1 MTGTIPGSA
10 AMLNLITDPWIPVL
24 RRSGRD
30 TIRPDQIAEPDVLRP
45 DWPRPD
51 LNLACYELLI
61 GLVYLAHPP
70 NGSDDRTNPPDAAML
85 RGAMK
90 PLAPAF
96 NLLGDG
102 PRFLQ
107 DLEPLEG
114 DGNPPE
120 MLFIDSAGDSTAK
133 KNADLMVRRGR
144 YEALPLP
151 LAAMALYTLQAF
163 APSGGAG
170 NRTSMRG
177 GGPMVTLV
185 KPTAKGLWPMVWANV
200 PRGEPLEPDD
210 LDELPWMRSTETSEP
225 VDKKSRITVP
235 SSGSPSKPHPEVFFG
250 QPRRWRLVARDDAVT
265 HVIQKPWGTNY
276 LPQVWRHPLTPY
288 YRKDAETLPCHPK
301 PGSFGYRNW
310 RGVILKSESGMRP
323 WTLEQYLGDIEGAR
337 CSLIV
342 AGWAMNSAKPRDFLW
357 SEQPVFPLS
366 EEDEDRAEGAV
377 EAAEQAGYAL
387 AACVRDG
394 VGKDDVKSV
403 ARQRTLEKRVPKHA
417 KRAGQRAQ
425 EAFFAATQGA
435 FEEMLE
441 AMSAG
446 GPFAPTE
453 WVKVLRGVALP
464 IFDAEVMPGLADQRE
479 TRCREAIKARSKLIA
494 AFVGRPP
501 FGKKIFDPLRLETPT
516 KQAQQRGHR

>member
-1 MTGTIPGSA
+1 
-10 AMLNLITDPWIPVL
+10 MLNLISDPWIPVL

-45 DWPRPD
+45 AWPRPD

-70 NGSDDRTNPPDAAML
+70 SGSDDRTNPPDAAML
-85 RGAMK
+85 RAAMK

-107 DLEPLEG
+107 DLEPLQG

-120 MLFIDSAGDSTAK
+120 MLFIDSAGDSTAR

-163 APSGGAG
+163 APAGGAG

-185 KPTAKGLWPMVWANV
+185 KPAEEGLGRLVWANV
-200 PRGEPLEPDD
+200 PRGEPLRPDA
-210 LDELPWMRSTETSEP
+210 LDALPWMRPTETSKP
-225 VDKKSRITVP
+225 VGKKSRVTIP
-235 SSGSPSKPHPEVFFG
+235 ASDSPSKPDPEVFFG
-250 QPRRWRLVARDDAVT
+250 QPRRLRLVAREGAVT
-265 HVIQKPWGTNY
+265 HVVQKPWGPNY
-276 LPQVWRHPLTPY
+276 SGWRHPLTPY
-288 YRKDAETLPCHPK
+288 YKKEADLLPCHPK

-310 RGVILKSESGMRP
+310 RGVILQSESGIRP
-323 WTLEQYLGDIEGAR
+323 WTLLQHLRDIEGAR

-342 AGWAMNSAKPRDFLW
+342 AGWAMDNMKPLDFLW

-366 EEDEDRAEGAV
+366 EEDERHATASV
-377 EAAEQAGYAL
+377 EAAEWASIAL
-387 AACVRDG
+387 AACVSDG
-394 VGKDDVKSV
+394 VGDGNAKSG
-403 ARQRTLEKRVPKHA
+403 
-417 KRAGQRAQ
+417 AGQRAR
-425 EAFFAATQGA
+425 EAFFTLTQGL
-435 FEEMLE
+435 FEGMLE
-441 AMSAG
+441 SMSAG
-446 GPFAPTE
+446 SPFVAGE
-453 WVKVLRGVALP
+453 WIEALKNAALP
-464 IFDAEVMPGLADQRE
+464 IFDKEVIPGLSDLGE
-479 TRCREAIKARSKLIA
+479 TRREEAVRARSKLIA
-494 AFVGRPP
+494 AFKGRSP
-501 FGKKIFDPLRLETPT
+501 FGKKIFDPLGLEIPS
-516 KQAQQRGHR
+516 RRSG

>member
-1 MTGTIPGSA
+1 
-10 AMLNLITDPWIPVL
+10 MLNLISDPWIPVL

-70 NGSDDRTNPPDAAML
+70 SGSDDRTNPPDAAML
-85 RGAMK
+85 RSAMK

-107 DLEPLEG
+107 DLEPLAG

-120 MLFIDSAGDSTAK
+120 MLFIDSAGDSTAR
-133 KNADLMVRRGR
+133 KNADLMVHRGR
-144 YEALPLP
+144 YKALRLP

-185 KPTAKGLWPMVWANV
+185 RPTEEGLWPLVWANV
-200 PRGEPLEPDD
+200 PRSKPLGPDD
-210 LDELPWMRSTETSEP
+210 LDELPWMRPTETSKP
-225 VDKKSRITVP
+225 VGKKSRVTVP
-235 SSGSPSKPHPEVFFG
+235 ASDSPSKPDPEVFFG
-250 QPRRWRLVARDDAVT
+250 QPRRLRLVALDGAVT

-276 LPQVWRHPLTPY
+276 DVSVWRHPLTPY
-288 YRKDAETLPCHPK
+288 YKNGSDTLPRHPK

-310 RGVILKSESGMRP
+310 RGVILQSETGLRP
-323 WTLEQYLGDIEGAR
+323 ATLWRYLSDIEGAR

-342 AGWAMNSAKPRDFLW
+342 AGWAMDNMKPLDFLW

-366 EEDEDRAEGAV
+366 GEDQRHAEASV
-377 EAAEQAGYAL
+377 EAAEQAGYAV
-387 AACVRDG
+387 AACVKDG
-394 VGKDDVKSV
+394 VGEDNAKSG
-403 ARQRTLEKRVPKHA
+403 
-417 KRAGQRAQ
+417 AGQRTR
-425 EAFFAATQGA
+425 EALFTETQGA

-441 AMSAG
+441 SMSEG
-446 GPFAPTE
+446 RPFVADE
-453 WVKVLRGVALP
+453 WIDALKAAALP
-464 IFDAEVMPGLADQRE
+464 IFDKEVMPGLSDLGE
-479 TRCREAIKARSKLIA
+479 TRRAEAIRARSKLIA
-494 AFVGRPP
+494 AFKGRPP
-501 FGKKIFDPLRLETPT
+501 FGKKIFDPLGLERPS
-516 KQAQQRGHR
+516 RRSG